1 MNEAAQQ
8 YWVEY
13 WKDAEIPKS
22 VSAWKFGDT
31 PNRLA
36 KQVVDG
42 TKTATCSAYL
52 FYELKNIPLPTT
64 EDYSVIL
71 DHDENPIAIVKT
83 IEVTIVPMNEITEE
97 FAIAEGDESYK
108 NWKEI
113 HERYFR
119 SKLNEVGHDFSD
131 DILLVCERF
140 RRIDIKK

>member
-8 YWVEY
+8 YWTEY

-22 VSAWKFGDT
+22 VSAWQLGDT
-31 PNRLA
+31 PNSLA
-36 KQVVDG
+36 QQVVDG

-64 EDYSVIL
+64 DDYSVIL
-71 DHDENPIAIVKT
+71 DHDENPVAIVKT

-119 SKLNEVGHDFSD
+119 SKLNEVGHGFSD